1 MIANDVFAFLAL
13 SSYYRGKKKRIKNG
27 KGEKET
33 IENQPSE
40 QMRLFDLNIHNLKK

>member
-1 MIANDVFAFLAL
+1 MMFLPSL
-13 SSYYRGKKKRIKNG
+13 LFPLTTGEKKRIKNG